1 MRASMDAGGAGREQ
15 ALDMTPVAIKPITGT
30 APDLLSAR
38 QLFREYVN
46 SLPFVLDFQDFE
58 QELVDL
64 PGRYR
69 EPDGCILLG
78 RDLARADHPAVACVA
93 LRPLAPRE
101 CEMKRMYV
109 QPASRGQGIGRQLGA
124 AIILEAQRRGYQRM
138 RLDTVSRM
146 AEANALYHS
155 LGFEP
160 CPAYCHNPLPDAL
173 YFVRDLGT
181 VHDVA
186 RPG

>member
-1 MRASMDAGGAGREQ
+1 
-15 ALDMTPVAIKPITGT
+15 MTPATIQPITGT
-30 APDLLSAR
+30 ASDLLSVR

-58 QELVDL
+58 QELATL
-64 PGRYR
+64 PGRYA
-69 EPDGCILLG
+69 EPDGCILLA
-78 RDLARADHPAVACVA
+78 RDSVPADRPAIACVA
-93 LRPLAPRE
+93 LRPLAPGE

-109 QPASRGQGIGRQLGA
+109 QPAWRGQGIGRRLGEELIA
-124 AIILEAQRRGYQRM
+124 EAQRRGYHRM

-146 AEANALYHS
+146 TEANALYRS

-160 CPAYCHNPLPDAL
+160 CQAYCHNPLPDAL

-181 VHDVA
+181 VLDVA